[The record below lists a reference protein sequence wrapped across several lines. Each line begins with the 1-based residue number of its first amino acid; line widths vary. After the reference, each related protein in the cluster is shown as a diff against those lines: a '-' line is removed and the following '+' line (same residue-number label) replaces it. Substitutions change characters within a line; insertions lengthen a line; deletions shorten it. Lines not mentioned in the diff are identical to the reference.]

1 MTGGTPMSERPPF
14 FKRKYIVNKEL
25 QFHISIVMIMEIL
38 LMAIV
43 MSTII
48 VCLNNYYQEIFQ
60 YIAGTTELQTPLREI
75 NKPIWL
81 FMLGSVS
88 FSVFVFALVG
98 IFLSHKIAG
107 PLYRMKRIMIDIG
120 KGKLPREIRFRKGD
134 HMHDMADALNEMV
147 LGLQNR
153 DKTTLEAINKI
164 ERIVNELAKALADSN
179 QTKKRDESI
188 QQHLGELNRLI
199 ETEKIKHPEIA

>member
-1 MTGGTPMSERPPF
+1 MSERPPF